1 MKVIT
6 RFQIG
11 ISLITLSFWM
21 TFVMAY
27 FSLSFLTYII
37 ALLLVAGLFFLKKKT
52 PHFFFIILAVAFLLF
67 ALAPSPTFIASF
79 FPLIG
84 FLFSGDTYSDFKEN
98 KYIRNAIVGS
108 VYFFFILYFVI
119 PDNIGVASRNY
130 LSVIILYAMLC
141 EYLLFKKIIIAYIP
155 LILIC
160 FFLVG
165 NRSSIFL
172 LAAFLRSKLAL
183 SVFIG
188 IAIFFIGMTLGNI
201 EVSKGIQFFFEE
213 GGVLNRSYGETRGD
227 YIDEFIRDFDFF
239 RLSYANW
246 NFSSIPQTSAGF
258 YDLHNSFL
266 TLIVRDSYL
275 GLFKVALWGVQ
286 ILFLPLGLFISVSSR
301 AYYDTFLLG
310 GVNDILTY
318 ALIGTM
324 IRGKMKFF
332 LKAVNRYK

>member
-1 MKVIT
+1 MA
-6 RFQIG
+6 FL
-11 ISLITLSFWM
+11 SLP
-21 TFVMAY
+21 
-27 FSLSFLTYII
+27 FLTYII
-37 ALLLVAGLFFLKKKT
+37 ALLLVAGLFFLKRKT
-52 PHFFFIILAVAFLLF
+52 PHIFFVITAVTFLLF
-67 ALAPSPTFIASF
+67 AFAPSPTLIASF
-79 FPLIG
+79 FPLVG
-84 FLFSGDTYSDFKEN
+84 FLFCGDTYDDFREN
-98 KYIRNAIVGS
+98 KYIRHAIVGS
-108 VYFFFILYFVI
+108 AYFFFILYFLI

-130 LSVIILYAMLC
+130 LSIIILYAMLC
-141 EYLLFKKIIIAYIP
+141 EYLLFKKIVVAYIP
-155 LILIC
+155 LILVC

-183 SVFIG
+183 GVFIG
-188 IAIFFIGMTLGNI
+188 VAIFFIGMTLGSI
-201 EVSKGIQFFFEE
+201 EVSKGIQFFFDE

-246 NFSSIPQTSAGF
+246 NFSNIPQTSAGF

-275 GLFKVALWGVQ
+275 GLFKVFLWAIQ

-324 IRGKMKFF
+324 IRAKMKYF
-332 LKAVNRYK
+332 LKAISKYK